1 MPKRTDVVSIG
12 GMPLTLVADPIQP
25 GDALPDCPLV
35 DSRMR
40 PRSLGE
46 FRGKV
51 LLISVVGSIDTSVC
65 DAQTRAVAGKAADFG
80 EDVTRLTISVDTPMA
95 QARWLRDSGAE
106 GVVLLSDFKDHAF
119 GLQTGLRVE
128 ESGMLARALIVVDR
142 DGVVNDV
149 RISPDVDVEPAYE
162 PALEAVRA
170 LLG

>member
-1 MPKRTDVVSIG
+1 MPKRNDLVTFN
-12 GMPLTLVADPIQP
+12 GMPLTLVGDPIQR
-25 GDALPDCPLV
+25 GERLPDVPLV
-35 DSRMR
+35 DTSMQ

-51 LLISVVGSIDTSVC
+51 LLISVVGSLDTSVC
-65 DAQTRAVAGKAADFG
+65 DAQTRAVSAKGAALGD
-80 EDVTRLTISVDTPMA
+80 DVVRLTISVDTPMA
-95 QARWLRDSGAE
+95 QARWLRHTGAA

-119 GLQTGLRVE
+119 GLQTGVRVE

-142 DGVVNDV
+142 EGVVSYV
-149 RISPDVDVEPAYE
+149 QVSPDVDVEPEYE